1 MAGLNPELPERHGRA
16 GPTPDRGVVSQH
28 SFDSALC
35 RQSTFHRI
43 SVCKGNQAG
52 QCRCWPGAFGLI
64 PGFVAR
70 RMEVCFEP
78 ELPDFC
84 VAAKVRFREMGSLF
98 R

>member
-1 MAGLNPELPERHGRA
+1 MVEPGQRLTVGWCRNTHLTALYVGKAHSTEFPCARA
-16 GPTPDRGVVSQH
+16 TKTPAPS
-28 SFDSALC
+28 
-35 RQSTFHRI
+35 
-43 SVCKGNQAG
+43 NQRFAFG
-52 QCRCWPGAFGLI
+52 TFGLI